1 MISIGAEAADELPC
15 VRVWYRFHMQK
26 IIRIK
31 MRRLIV
37 AIFVSLVVIDAMA
50 QRGRDAFPVRPIR
63 IIVPYVAGG
72 SATLVA
78 RFIGNRLSENLGQS
92 VIIDNRGGGSGKI
105 GAEAVAKAT
114 PDGYTLLFGETGSM
128 AINVWLMDRTGSHP
142 IKDFAAVGQV
152 VTLENVLVTHPSF
165 GVKNLRELV
174 SKGASGPL
182 IYGSSGT
189 GTVGH
194 LAMELLKKTLNIKVT
209 HVPYKGGSQAV
220 ADLMGGQIPMLV
232 VTVPTA
238 APYVL
243 SGRFVALSA
252 LSQHRT
258 AILPDVPTVA
268 EQGFPAFSVSQWYG
282 FFAPAGTPKKLVSF
296 LNTEIR
302 KAVNAPEVHKA
313 LVTTGNE
320 IAVTTPEAFAKIVA
334 DDVERW
340 RAVIQEGGIQA
351 N

>member
-1 MISIGAEAADELPC
+1 
-15 VRVWYRFHMQK
+15 
-26 IIRIK
+26 
-31 MRRLIV
+31 
-37 AIFVSLVVIDAMA
+37 
-50 QRGRDAFPVRPIR
+50 
-63 IIVPYVAGG
+63 
-72 SATLVA
+72 
-78 RFIGNRLSENLGQS
+78 
-92 VIIDNRGGGSGKI
+92 
-105 GAEAVAKAT
+105 
-114 PDGYTLLFGETGSM
+114 
-128 AINVWLMDRTGSHP
+128 
-142 IKDFAAVGQV
+142 
-152 VTLENVLVTHPSF
+152 
-165 GVKNLRELV
+165 
-174 SKGASGPL
+174 
-182 IYGSSGT
+182 
-189 GTVGH
+189 
-194 LAMELLKKTLNIKVT
+194 
-209 HVPYKGGSQAV
+209 
-220 ADLMGGQIPMLV
+220 
-232 VTVPTA
+232 
-238 APYVL
+238 
-243 SGRFVALSA
+243 VALSA

>member
-1 MISIGAEAADELPC
+1 
-15 VRVWYRFHMQK
+15 MQK

-50 QRGRDAFPVRPIR
+50 QSGRDAFPVRPIR

-258 AILPDVPTVA
+258 AILPDRTDRRRTRVPRVFSEPVVWFLRACRHA
-268 EQGFPAFSVSQWYG
+268 EKTGFLSEYRNSQG
-282 FFAPAGTPKKLVSF
+282 
-296 LNTEIR
+296 R
-302 KAVNAPEVHKA
+302 KCARGAQSARYHGQRNCR
-313 LVTTGNE
+313 
-320 IAVTTPEAFAKIVA
+320 
-334 DDVERW
+334 DD
-340 RAVIQEGGIQA
+340 A
-351 N
+351 